1 MDKKDFI
8 FLMENLNINK
18 QYLNTLALQTGFIK
32 RNRSIKAHNFLSA
45 ICIESANGITSC
57 NDIAAHMDVKS
68 YSNVSRQAIWKKM
81 NSSLELYLKRILA
94 LIISNKINN
103 SLYENTTT
111 YYKRILVQDST
122 IIRLPVRLFSDF
134 SGVANAQSKVCNARI
149 QCIYD
154 LISEQFVYFS
164 IDPYSKNDLSVAP
177 LLDIQQGDLV
187 LRDRGY
193 LMADEIQRHLD
204 HKAQCIFRYRF
215 NMTLFDPITENP
227 IDLFSELKKVK
238 SLDKRVM
245 LNNKS
250 KTIVR
255 ILAQPVSKEIADKRR
270 RKTKAESKNTPSEKL
285 LESLSWSIYITTITD
300 QNIDYKYI
308 YKAYSLR
315 WRIEIIFK
323 CWKSNMAFN
332 QIHNVSKT
340 QLNILLL
347 ARFITI
353 IIITQIVFKPCRLI
367 VKNIF
372 NRNLSLLKFTKYVL
386 KNNVKAI
393 SIIKEI
399 YDNQKDNMKNI
410 KTLTR
415 YCSYDKRKRE
425 NFQQAFEQAF
435 C

>member
-1 MDKKDFI
+1 MDNKDFI
-8 FLMENLNINK
+8 FLMEKLNISND
-18 QYLNTLALQTGFIK
+18 YLDTLASQNGFIK

-45 ICIESANGITSC
+45 ICIESVNGIASC
-57 NDIAAHMDVKS
+57 NDIAAHMDAES
-68 YSNVSRQAIWKKM
+68 DSNVSRQAVWKKI

-94 LIISNKINN
+94 LIITNKINN
-103 SLYENTTT
+103 SLVENTTND
-111 YYKRILVQDST
+111 YKRILVQDST

-149 QCIYD
+149 QCVYD
-154 LISEQFVYFS
+154 FISKQFVYFS
-164 IDPYSKNDLSVAP
+164 IDSYSKNDLSVAP
-177 LLDIQQGDLV
+177 LLDVQQGDLV

-204 HKAQCIFRYRF
+204 HKAHCIFRYRF
-215 NMTLFDPITENP
+215 NMTLCDPITEKP

-238 SLDKRVM
+238 SLDKKFM

-285 LESLSWSIYITTITD
+285 LESLSWSIYITTIMD
-300 QNIDYKYI
+300 RNIGYENI
-308 YKAYSLR
+308 YRAYSLR

-332 QIHNVSKT
+332 QIHNVSKI
-340 QLNILLL
+340 QLKILLL

-353 IIITQIVFKPCRLI
+353 IIITQIVFNPCRII
-367 VKNIF
+367 VKNVF
-372 NRNLSLLKFTKYVL
+372 DRNLSLLKFTKYVL
-386 KNNVKAI
+386 NDNINLI
-393 SIIKEI
+393 SIIEEI
-399 YDNQKDNMKNI
+399 NKNI
-410 KTLTR
+410 DGNLNNIKSLAR
-415 YCSYDKRKRE
+415 FCSYDKRIRK
-425 NFQQAFEQAF
+425 NFQECFDQAFS
-435 C
+435 

>member
-18 QYLNTLALQTGFIK
+18 EYLNTLALQTGFIK
-32 RNRSIKAHNFLSA
+32 RNRSIKAHNFLST
-45 ICIESANGITSC
+45 ICIESVNGITSC
-57 NDIAAHMDVKS
+57 NDIAAHLDVKS
-68 YSNVSRQAIWKKM
+68 YSNVSRQAVWKKM

-94 LIISNKINN
+94 LVITNKINN
-103 SLYENTTT
+103 SLVENSKTD
-111 YYKRILVQDST
+111 YKRILVQDST

-149 QCIYD
+149 QCVYD
-154 LISEQFVYFS
+154 FISEQFVYFS
-164 IDPYSKNDLSVAP
+164 IDSYSKNDLSVAP

-193 LMADEIQRHLD
+193 LMADEVQRHLD
-204 HKAQCIFRYRF
+204 RKAQCIFRYRF
-215 NMTLFDPITENP
+215 NMSLCDPITEKP

-238 SLDKRVM
+238 SLDKKVM

-270 RKTKAESKNTPSEKL
+270 RKTKAESKNTPSQQL
-285 LESLSWSIYITTITD
+285 LASLSWSIYITTIMD
-300 QNIDYKYI
+300 QKISYEYI
-308 YKAYSLR
+308 YRAYSLR
-315 WRIEIIFK
+315 WRIETIFK

-340 QLNILLL
+340 QLSILLL

-353 IIITQIVFKPCRLI
+353 IVITQIVFKPCRLI
-367 VKNIF
+367 VKNVF
-372 NRNLSLLKFTKYVL
+372 DRSLSLLKFTKYVL
-386 KNNVKAI
+386 NKSINLI
-393 SIIKEI
+393 SILEEI
-399 YDNQKDNMKNI
+399 NKNTDANLNNI
-410 KTLTR
+410 KLLAR
-415 YCSYDKRKRE
+415 FCSYDKRIRN
-425 NFQQAFEQAF
+425 NFQECFDQAF